1 MIGSTLNRNRK
12 VPVNTWA
19 PCGNL
24 PVTWTSGLN
33 LHWLRCPRRKAWSS
47 QQTHYS
53 KQGLLLKRQSK
64 SFALLRAVKNANI
77 LHRLFWGW
85 RKVATKATSIPS
97 VAFSYSTWAKIHLW
111 QQNLFKEIITIV
123 WSSRF
128 VITRASNRSVKSRE
142 QCVRQTPLM
151 ESNEQFYKDISFDF
165 VSGCYLLKTQCIL
178 GC

>member
-47 QQTHYS
+47 QQTHYPE
-53 KQGLLLKRQSK
+53 QGLLLKRQSK
-64 SFALLRAVKNANI
+64 SFALLRAVKDANI
-77 LHRLFWGW
+77 IHRLFWGW

-97 VAFSYSTWAKIHLW
+97 VAFSYIAHGQRFICDNKICSRKLS
-111 QQNLFKEIITIV
+111 QLCGPLGL
-123 WSSRF
+123 SSLEQA
-128 VITRASNRSVKSRE
+128 TAQWNQESSVSERL
-142 QCVRQTPLM
+142 C
-151 ESNEQFYKDISFDF
+151 
-165 VSGCYLLKTQCIL
+165 
-178 GC
+178 